1 MSKIY
6 KGNVG
11 IKPVKAKDG
20 TVAIRLK
27 AFADGSFN
35 AENALMILNKAL
47 EASKTMKLPL
57 YSWSFYVPSEERV
70 IKQSD
75 AKLVADGKF
84 NAVLQADHFG
94 KPSLRLCLPQANKS
108 YSKAKS
114 YDWIC

>member
-1 MSKIY
+1 MSKLY

-27 AFADGSFN
+27 EFADGSFN
-35 AENALMILNKAL
+35 AENALMILTKAL
-47 EASKTMKLPL
+47 EANKATKLPL
-57 YSWSFYVPSEERV
+57 YSWSFYVPSEKRV

-84 NAVLQADHFG
+84 TAVLQADHFG
-94 KPSLRLCLPQANKS
+94 KPSLRLCLPQAKS
-108 YSKAKS
+108 YSKAES